1 MIIFSD
7 KIDKE
12 RAVRNI
18 RRLGGIKDEIR
29 KIKSVRIISRFC
41 FADKRLQHGY
51 GFGEVAGFVG
61 IETEAQANGKR
72 VFLKMNHRQNRRQK
86 ERRFVGFENGMRK
99 RERGYGNR
107 FCAAGFKLG
116 KGYFGAGNEAFV
128 GEGDDAEGVVVNKR
142 DRAVFKLAEAVGFGA
157 FVGDFLELQRAF
169 EGGRIVLPAS

>member
-29 KIKSVRIISRFC
+29 KRKSVRIISRFC

-51 GFGEVAGFVG
+51 GFGEVAGLVG

-72 VFLKMNHRQNRRQK
+72 VLVKVNYRQNRRHK
-86 ERRFVGFENGMRK
+86 ERRL
-99 RERGYGNR
+99 
-107 FCAAGFKLG
+107 AG
-116 KGYFGAGNEAFV
+116 
-128 GEGDDAEGVVVNKR
+128 
-142 DRAVFKLAEAVGFGA
+142 
-157 FVGDFLELQRAF
+157 LEQ
-169 EGGRIVLPAS
+169 